1 MSLSINAIPKLLHW
15 TWFSLLLDLLV
26 LVEQFVPSLRTQ
38 RNWRQGTS
46 KEHCSDF
53 TDSQIQWMH
62 LEAGFGSAR
71 RVRRIAR
78 YNKLGCTC
86 GNKGS
91 KKAWLVSAIFYY
103 LVKLRS
109 RHPGSFICVLIPEE
123 DDILLISTKLP
134 WSGQRAFHQNF
145 WQKCQY
151 RFVLVNE
158 FHPAKWDTS
167 NTIATYRKQPNL
179 ERASSTPVWLWQC
192 PDSPNIEIAL
202 LMSTSSSS

>member
-1 MSLSINAIPKLLHW
+1 MSLSINAIPKLFALNIIFIAIGGTICTLVATKAQKRHDSGFCCFLV
-15 TWFSLLLDLLV
+15 FSV
-26 LVEQFVPSLRTQ
+26 L
-38 RNWRQGTS
+38 
-46 KEHCSDF
+46 
-53 TDSQIQWMH
+53 
-62 LEAGFGSAR
+62 
-71 RVRRIAR
+71 
-78 YNKLGCTC
+78 
-86 GNKGS
+86 
-91 KKAWLVSAIFYY
+91 

-123 DDILLISTKLP
+123 DNILLISTKLP
-134 WSGQRAFHQNF
+134 WSGQRAFHQKF

-167 NTIATYRKQPNL
+167 NTIATYGKQPNL

>member
-15 TWFSLLLDLLV
+15 TLFLLLLA
-26 LVEQFVPSLRTQ
+26 LVEQFVLSLRTQ

-46 KEHCSDF
+46 KEHCSNF

-78 YNKLGCTC
+78 YNKLGAQKRHDSGFCC
-86 GNKGS
+86 FLLFS
-91 KKAWLVSAIFYY
+91 VL

-123 DDILLISTKLP
+123 DNILLISTKLP
-134 WSGQRAFHQNF
+134 WSGQRAFHQKF